1 MLTGSSHIIDSVA
14 NKYQRITVV
23 INYCSAYLCD
33 YIAKKVSK
41 LFAFSRVKLPGF
53 SFSNTLSG
61 TFTYFRKSSGCA
73 GGGSQLMT
81 NFDAKM
87 KS

>member
-1 MLTGSSHIIDSVA
+1 MPIYVTTL
-14 NKYQRITVV
+14 Q
-23 INYCSAYLCD
+23 
-33 YIAKKVSK
+33 KKVSK

-61 TFTYFRKSSGCA
+61 TFTYFRKSSGCV
-73 GGGSQLMT
+73 GEGSQLMT

-87 KS
+87 KSKVKGCSVLPSEIFEKKYILYS